1 MYTNKASSKHT
12 VSLLY
17 VLPKASYV
25 TFSWTKCLDL
35 SVCHF
40 WKRKWYGEINDYIL
54 YQKAKE
60 FISKFLSLNQNT
72 KLIQQRDSQMTLIPG
87 P

>member
-1 MYTNKASSKHT
+1 MYTNTGSSKHT
-12 VSLLY
+12 VSLLHI
-17 VLPKASYV
+17 LPKANYV
-25 TFSWTKCLDL
+25 TFPWTKCLDL

-40 WKRKWYGEINDYIL
+40 WKRKRDGEINYYIL

-72 KLIQQRDSQMTLIPG
+72 TLIQQRDSQMTLTPG